1 MTTRIRR
8 SLAALL
14 AVCAL
19 LYAAVALFL
28 RPPAVEGRALRSG
41 PFTATVV
48 VSGRIATPSRVM
60 VAAEVLATVRERRV
74 AEGDRVT
81 PGQVVVVL
89 DDQAIAARRAEVEAQ
104 LTQLRERLD
113 PETQASLREAR
124 TRRTQAE
131 REAKRLAQLAR
142 QGLVAA
148 SERER
153 AEEAL
158 AIAQAQEA
166 RLAALARAYAPG
178 GAEERLLRAR
188 LAALDAERARYL
200 VQSRVAGTVLRRF
213 VEPGDVASPG
223 KPLLEIAADGDLEA
237 IAQAEERQLSR
248 LAPGQRAWVVPDA
261 LPGLRAEA
269 TLVFIAPA
277 VDPATGGVELRL
289 RLVDPPAE
297 LRQDMTVSVEIEV
310 ARLEQALIV
319 ANEALGGEDGKRLRM
334 LREGKVEEVA
344 VEVLARGL
352 SASAIAGPV
361 RAGEIALTYDS
372 APPPGRR
379 ARLRERP

>member
-1 MTTRIRR
+1 M
-8 SLAALL
+8 SLRLRPAFAALL
-14 AVCAL
+14 AVSAL
-19 LYAAVALFL
+19 LYGAMALL
-28 RPPAVEGRALRSG
+28 RPPAVEGRSLRSG

-60 VAAEVLATVRERRV
+60 VASEVLATVRERRV
-74 AEGDRVT
+74 AEGDRVV

-89 DDQAIAARRAEVEAQ
+89 DDQAIAARRAELEAQ
-104 LTQLRERLD
+104 LAQLRERLD

-124 TRRTQAE
+124 IRRAQAE
-131 REAKRLAQLAR
+131 REAKRLAELAR

-158 AIAQAQEA
+158 AIARAQEA
-166 RLAALARAYAPG
+166 RLQALARAYAPG
-178 GAEERLLRAR
+178 GAEERLLLAR
-188 LAALDAERARYL
+188 LAALDAERARYQ
-200 VQSRVAGTVLRRF
+200 VHSRIAGTVLRRF

-261 LPGLRAEA
+261 LSDLRAEA

-289 RLVDPPAE
+289 RLVDPPSE

-319 ANEALGGEDGKRLRM
+319 ANEALGGEHGKRLRV
-334 LREGKVEEVA
+334 LRDGRVAEVA

-352 SASAIAGPV
+352 SESAIAGPV
-361 RAGEIALTYDS
+361 SAGEIALAYDA
-372 APPPGRR
+372 APPPGMR